1 MAEDS
6 LLGKKFKD
14 GDIVFKEKSIG
25 KEMYVILSGKVKI
38 TKEKS
43 GKEATIAALE
53 EGDFFGE
60 MALFDNSPR
69 SATAIALGDVSVL
82 EIDQKNFLKKI
93 SKDPSLAFRMLKKMS
108 QRIRETD
115 ERVLACITKIRD
127 AVKDPHEFY

>member
-14 GDIVFKEKSIG
+14 GDIIFKEKSIG

>member
-6 LLGKKFKD
+6 PLGKKFKD

-69 SATAIALGDVSVL
+69 SATAIALGDVRVL
-82 EIDQKNFLKKI
+82 EIDQKSFLKKI

>member
-1 MAEDS
+1 MAGDS
-6 LLGKKFKD
+6 PLGKRFKD
-14 GDIVFKEKSIG
+14 GDIIFKEKSIG

-38 TKEKS
+38 TKEMS
-43 GKEATIAALE
+43 GKATTIAALE
-53 EGDFFGE
+53 ERDFFGE

-69 SATAIALGDVSVL
+69 SATAIALGDVNVL
-82 EIDQKNFLKKI
+82 EIDQKNFLEKI
-93 SKDPSLAFRMLKKMS
+93 SGDPSLAFRMLKKMS